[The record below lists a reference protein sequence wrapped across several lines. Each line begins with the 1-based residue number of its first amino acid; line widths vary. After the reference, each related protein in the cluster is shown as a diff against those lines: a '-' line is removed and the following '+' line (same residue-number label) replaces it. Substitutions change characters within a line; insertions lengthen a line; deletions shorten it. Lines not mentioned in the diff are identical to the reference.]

1 MEGAAA
7 TGSRFASALAAK
19 DRDALRELLHPQI
32 EFRALTPRRSWEADD
47 PEAVIEIVFGNWF
60 EDTDSI
66 EALESVETGTVADRE
81 QLRYRLAV
89 TNPEGSF
96 VVEQQGYLVS
106 GEDGRIEWMR
116 LVCSGYRAADAQVRR
131 HGGD

>member
-1 MEGAAA
+1 MESAAA

-19 DRDALRELLHPQI
+19 DRDALRELLHPQV

-47 PEAVIEIVFGNWF
+47 PEAVIEIVFGSWF
-60 EDTDSI
+60 DDSDSI
-66 EALESVETGTVADRE
+66 EALESVETGVVGDRE

-96 VVEQQGYLVS
+96 VVEQQGYLTA

-116 LVCSGYRAADAQVRR
+116 LVCSGFRPSEA
-131 HGGD
+131 

>member
-1 MEGAAA
+1 MEAAVA

-19 DRDALRELLHPQI
+19 DRDAMRELLHPQI
-32 EFRALTPRRSWEADD
+32 EFRALTPRKAWEADD
-47 PEAVIEIVFGNWF
+47 ADAVMEIVFGTWF
-60 EDTDSI
+60 DDSDEI
-66 EALESVETGTVADRE
+66 RALESVETGTVADRE

-96 VVEQQGYLVS
+96 VVEQQGYLLA

-116 LVCSGYRAADAQVRR
+116 LVCSGFRPAAP
-131 HGGD
+131 